1 MTLKPALSGLGALL
15 FSLAFATPAFAHLD
29 PVEHGSFMAGFTH
42 PLFGLDHILAMVA
55 VGLWAASVG
64 AAPAKVEDGF
74 ASSGATAKNAGKAV
88 WAVPLAFVAT
98 MAVGFLASILG
109 VPLPFVEPVILA
121 SVIFIGIMVALALPL
136 PTVGVAAVVAFF
148 ALFHGHAHG
157 GEMGEAGAF
166 GYAAGFLVATALLH
180 AAGVALGLVA
190 AKFLQ
195 TARGAAAT
203 RIAGGLT
210 VLGGLWLA
218 IGG

>member
-1 MTLKPALSGLGALL
+1 MIKRIAAAAITLAAMTA
-15 FSLAFATPAFAHLD
+15 PAFAHLD

-64 AAPAKVEDGF
+64 AMDG
-74 ASSGATAKNAGKAV
+74 SHKAL
-88 WAVPLAFVAT
+88 WAVPAAFVAT
-98 MAVGFLASILG
+98 MAIGFAAAILG

-136 PTVGVAAVVAFF
+136 PTAGVAAVVAFF

-157 GEMGEAGAF
+157 GEMGEAGAL

-180 AAGVALGLVA
+180 AAGIALGLVA
-190 AKFLQ
+190 GRLLA
-195 TARGAAAT
+195 TTRGAIAT
-203 RIAGGLT
+203 RLAGGLT
-210 VLGGLWLA
+210 ALGGLWLA